1 MTKYLTV
8 ACNVGQKYE
17 KFTILRCFA
26 KYAIYK
32 TIYLKIEQGIL
43 IFHIT
48 VEHNT
53 SDSFKSV
60 DMFLELVLKF
70 LSIWC

>member
-8 ACNVGQKYE
+8 ACNVGLKYE
-17 KFTILRCFA
+17 KFAIFRCFA
-26 KYAIYK
+26 KYAIFK
-32 TIYLKIEQGIL
+32 TIYLKIGQGIL

-53 SDSFKSV
+53 SDSFK
-60 DMFLELVLKF
+60 KY
-70 LSIWC
+70 